1 MELNQLTLEE
11 MQELS
16 PDSVGGI
23 QRTDLQFKFPQ
34 TGLTTNLNSPGRDQ
48 MDVQAIDSVNPYI
61 QNKDVKI
68 NNKKPV
74 ERFALQQDITHR

>member
-1 MELNQLTLEE
+1 
-11 MQELS
+11 
-16 PDSVGGI
+16 
-23 QRTDLQFKFPQ
+23 
-34 TGLTTNLNSPGRDQ
+34 

-74 ERFALQQDITHR
+74 ERFALQ